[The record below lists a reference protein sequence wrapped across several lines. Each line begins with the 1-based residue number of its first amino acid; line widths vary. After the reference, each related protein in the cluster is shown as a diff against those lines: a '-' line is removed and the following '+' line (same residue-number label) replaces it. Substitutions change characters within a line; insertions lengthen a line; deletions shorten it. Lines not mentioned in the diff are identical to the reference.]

1 MSSSTENSSADV
13 TPPLPPMS
21 PNSKTISRDHVSYS
35 IKVGDVSIGE
45 IYETIL
51 DFEGD
56 TVMLNKIY
64 HNIFNLHQSKIKEGS
79 LLNDTINS
87 LSNTLNS
94 LKTYSENYTFH
105 NWLVPLYN
113 TIILLTIYRMLKHI
127 NIPPDELVPIMK
139 KIKDNWEKSN
149 QLLD

>member
-1 MSSSTENSSADV
+1 MKIAYQGIEGSYSESCAKE
-13 TPPLPPMS
+13 MY
-21 PNSKTISRDHVSYS
+21 PNSKTIPRDHVSYS
-35 IKVGDVSIGE
+35 ILVGDVSIGE

-113 TIILLTIYRMLKHI
+113 TIILLSVWSNETIFFQCPVSGWSDRGCRGVHG
-127 NIPPDELVPIMK
+127 
-139 KIKDNWEKSN
+139 
-149 QLLD
+149 